1 MEFLNTN
8 EEHNN
13 PISIKINPDFFPEY
27 CQKQGYIWNKMF
39 RMAISSK
46 NPLLDFPNEIIILV
60 SSFIMKIT
68 LGEYQYYLNT
78 LNSKLKYLKM
88 YSNKGNRLS
97 FKYVQQK
104 IMDILKSL
112 ESKIGGD
119 IDTSGIRSYILS
131 QMEEIDICPV
141 KELEYNQFRINY
153 NLLKTQK
160 YAEQGNQR
168 MSNFFKKNAQEL
180 MVKFDPSKIKLLEQI
195 QICEKKEK
203 SFKEFEIYQSLQK
216 AKKYSYLGDRISM
229 NFYRKKILE
238 LTDDS
243 EIQINLHEIDD
254 LLTVE
259 REQQFL
265 KKQMLKF
272 LDYAEDKSKLKDQE
286 AMERNLL
293 KSQKYYHELL
303 SLSIEPDFLEDTENR
318 IKRINEIF
326 NCPL

>member
-1 MEFLNTN
+1 MEFLNTSD
-8 EEHNN
+8 EHNN
-13 PISIKINPDFFPEY
+13 PISIKVNLDFFPQY

-39 RMAISSK
+39 RMAVSSK
-46 NPLLDFPNEIIILV
+46 NSVLDFPNEIIILV

-88 YSNKGNRLS
+88 YSDKGNRLS
-97 FKYVQQK
+97 FKYAQQK

-112 ESKIGGD
+112 ESKIGRD

-168 MSNFFKKNAQEL
+168 MANFFKKNTQEL
-180 MVKFDPSKIKLLEQI
+180 MVEFDSSKIKLLEKI

-203 SFKEFEIYQSLQK
+203 SFKDSEIYQSLQK

-229 NFYRKKILE
+229 NFYRKKLLE

-243 EIQINLHEIDD
+243 EIQINLLEIDD

-293 KSQKYYHELL
+293 KSQKYYYELL
-303 SLSIEPDFLEDTENR
+303 SLSIKPDFVEDTENR

>member
-1 MEFLNTN
+1 MEFLNTS
-8 EEHNN
+8 EENNN
-13 PISIKINPDFFPEY
+13 PIPLKVNLDFFPEY

-39 RMAISSK
+39 RVAVPSK
-46 NPLLDFPNEIIILV
+46 NPVLDFPNEIIVLV

-78 LNSKLKYLKM
+78 LNSKLKYLKL
-88 YSNKGNRLS
+88 YSDKGNRLS
-97 FKYVQQK
+97 FNYVQQK

-112 ESKIGGD
+112 ESKIGRD
-119 IDTSGIRSYILS
+119 IDTSGIRLYILS

-141 KELEYNQFRINY
+141 KELQYNQFRINY
-153 NLLKTQK
+153 NLQKTQK

-168 MSNFFKKNAQEL
+168 MSNFFKKNTQEL
-180 MVKFDPSKIKLLEQI
+180 MVKFDSSKIKLLEQI
-195 QICEKKEK
+195 RICEQKEK
-203 SFKEFEIYQSLQK
+203 SFKDLEINQCLQK

-229 NFYRKKILE
+229 NFYRKKLLE

-254 LLTVE
+254 LLTLE

-293 KSQKYYHELL
+293 KSQKYYYELL
-303 SLSIEPDFLEDTENR
+303 SLSIKPDFVEDTENR

>member
-13 PISIKINPDFFPEY
+13 PISLKINPDFFPEY

-39 RMAISSK
+39 RVVASSK

-88 YSNKGNRLS
+88 YSDKGNRLS
-97 FKYVQQK
+97 FNYAQQK

-112 ESKIGGD
+112 ESKIGRD
-119 IDTSGIRSYILS
+119 IDTSGIRLYILS

-141 KELEYNQFRINY
+141 KELQYNQFRINY
-153 NLLKTQK
+153 NLQKTQK

-168 MSNFFKKNAQEL
+168 MSNFFKKNTQEL
-180 MVKFDPSKIKLLEQI
+180 MVKFDSSKIKLLEQI
-195 QICEKKEK
+195 RICEKKEK
-203 SFKEFEIYQSLQK
+203 YFKDFEINQSLQK
-216 AKKYSYLGDRISM
+216 AKIYSYLGDRLSM
-229 NFYRKKILE
+229 NFYRKKLLE
-238 LTDDS
+238 LIDDS
-243 EIQINLHEIDD
+243 EIQIDLREIDD

-303 SLSIEPDFLEDTENR
+303 SLSIEPDFVEDTENR